1 MSKKS
6 ICTNGKHCKSLHS
19 SDHIPYFPRKM
30 VIAILRLL
38 APVLIITLLIPTYY
52 GLDLFNVYAQGDN
65 PFENA
70 LSQIFGNLRKVFN
83 APGYTIG
90 LKGDQIFPNSTL
102 MQQIVDKYQP
112 STYHIK
118 DLKYNILGFRVTA
131 HDIDIHVNPS
141 RIDATRTR
149 VDIPLMLAG
158 NVTITNGVLH
168 LSYNEVN
175 LGSIYGIYD
184 KTTDKM
190 TVHIPLAV
198 ASKYVH
204 L

>member
-1 MSKKS
+1 
-6 ICTNGKHCKSLHS
+6 
-19 SDHIPYFPRKM
+19 M
-30 VIAILRLL
+30 VISIFSLL
-38 APVLIITLLIPTYY
+38 VPVLIITLLIPTYY
-52 GLDLFNVYAQGDN
+52 GLDLFNLYEQRGN

-70 LSQIFGNLRKVFN
+70 LSQIFGNLRNAFN
-83 APGYTIG
+83 APEYTIG

-102 MQQIVDKYQP
+102 MQKIVDKNQP
-112 STYHIK
+112 STYRIK

-131 HDIDIHVNPS
+131 HDIDIHVDPS

-149 VDIPLMLAG
+149 VEIPLMLAR
-158 NVTITNGVLH
+158 NVTLTNGVSNLN
-168 LSYNEVN
+168 YNEVN

-198 ASKYVH
+198 ASKYMH